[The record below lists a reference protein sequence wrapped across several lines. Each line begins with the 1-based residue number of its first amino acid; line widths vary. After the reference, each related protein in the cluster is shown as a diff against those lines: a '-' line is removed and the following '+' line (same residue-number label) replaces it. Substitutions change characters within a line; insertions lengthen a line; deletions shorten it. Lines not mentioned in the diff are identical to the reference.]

1 VRSWILVVALGS
13 WLGCTLQS
21 ETPVSKLDSKIWKD
35 PAQFDQEPFPRRTMA
50 DTLVGDRALQG
61 KTRAEVIELLG
72 EPTETEYFGDWDV
85 VYWLG
90 PQRGFLAMDS
100 EWLVI
105 RLDESGHVS
114 ETKIKTD

>member
-1 VRSWILVVALGS
+1 MRPWILVVALGS
-13 WLGCTLQS
+13 WLGCSSQS
-21 ETPVSKLDSKIWKD
+21 EAPVSKFDSKSWKD

-50 DTLVGDRALQG
+50 DDLVGDRALQG

-72 EPTETEYFGDWDV
+72 EPTQTEYFRDWDV

-105 RLDESGHVS
+105 RLDESGRVR
-114 ETKIKTD
+114 EAKITTD